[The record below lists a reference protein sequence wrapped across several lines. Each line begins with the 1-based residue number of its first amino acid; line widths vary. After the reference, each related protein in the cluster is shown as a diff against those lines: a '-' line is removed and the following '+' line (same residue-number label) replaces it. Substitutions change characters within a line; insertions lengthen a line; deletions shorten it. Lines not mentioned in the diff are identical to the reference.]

1 MKGDRV
7 EIVVDTG
14 DGARTYE
21 VSATRAG
28 RRVEVSTV
36 RGVVEVN
43 EVTRT
48 GTLVRTA
55 RFMASVCG
63 AQGPSRLQS
72 APATLTWGNAA
83 QARVEFSTGF
93 VQQFGA
99 RQIINF
105 SGRCPRFGQHAAG
118 CRQCTRRH
126 REAQVVHRLGHIIAA
141 SLQRGRAR
149 VSLWWAAQVRGAR
162 DRNGDR

>member
-1 MKGDRV
+1 VKGDRV

-55 RFMASVCG
+55 RFMASRVI
-63 AQGPSRLQS
+63 ALVEHPADSRADTRADTS
-72 APATLTWGNAA
+72 
-83 QARVEFSTGF
+83 
-93 VQQFGA
+93 
-99 RQIINF
+99 
-105 SGRCPRFGQHAAG
+105 AAG
-118 CRQCTRRH
+118 
-126 REAQVVHRLGHIIAA
+126 
-141 SLQRGRAR
+141 
-149 VSLWWAAQVRGAR
+149 
-162 DRNGDR
+162 